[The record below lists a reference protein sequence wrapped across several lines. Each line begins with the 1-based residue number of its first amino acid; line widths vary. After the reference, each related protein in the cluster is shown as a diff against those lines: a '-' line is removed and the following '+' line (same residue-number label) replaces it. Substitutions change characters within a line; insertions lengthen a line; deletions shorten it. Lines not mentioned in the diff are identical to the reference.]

1 MKYEIIGEP
10 MPVVVCDLNGGESM
24 ITEKGSMVWMSPNM
38 EMSTNAGGGLGK
50 AFGRMF
56 SGESMFQNIYTAQGG
71 SGMIAFASSF
81 PGSIKAVEITPDHPV
96 VVQKSGFLA
105 SEQGVE
111 MSIFFQKK
119 AGAGFFGGEGFIMQ
133 KLSGHGIAFLEIDGY
148 AVEYELSAG
157 QRMIVDTGNL
167 AMVDA
172 TCTIDVQTVKGV
184 KNVLFGG
191 EGLFHTVVTG
201 PGKVVL
207 QTMPVSGF
215 ASALAPFFNTG
226 SK

>member
-1 MKYEIIGEP
+1 
-10 MPVVVCDLNGGESM
+10 MPVVICDLNAGEPM

-38 EMSTNAGGGLGK
+38 EMKTSGGGSIGK

-56 SGESMFQNIYTAQGG
+56 SGEAIFQNIYTPKGG
-71 SGMIAFASSF
+71 PGMIAFASSF
-81 PGSIKAVEITPDHPV
+81 PGSIKAVEITPDRPV

-111 MSIFFQKK
+111 LSVFFQKK

-133 KLSGHGIAFLEIDGY
+133 KLSGHGMAFLEIDGY
-148 AVEYELSAG
+148 AVEYDLRAG
-157 QRMIVDTGNL
+157 EQLVVDTGNL

-172 TCTIDVQTVKGV
+172 TCSIDVQSVKGV
-184 KNVLFGG
+184 KNMLFGG
-191 EGLFHTVVTG
+191 EGVFNTVVTG

-207 QTMPVSGF
+207 QTMPVSSF
-215 ASALAPFFNTG
+215 ASALSPFFPSG
-226 SK
+226 S